1 MKRKILIILI
11 LIICSCG
18 CTVKY
23 NLNISDGMISEDIIL
38 TTTATET
45 APVLD
50 ESGNKTQNVSNTY
63 KLVSTEPYYALN
75 GKQYNLNYNDNKLE
89 ATYTYKIN
97 EYKDVKEVRTYLDL
111 LSSEDRGST
120 HVIKYSNIDF
130 FNIYEGATS
139 LDINM
144 TVDYPVV
151 YNNADEV
158 NGNTYTWH
166 VNRNNYSEKV
176 VKIEFEYNEE
186 ESSSD
191 EENIINESNNYLVLA
206 ILIGAAAVIG
216 LLIFA
221 YISIRS
227 KNANKL

>member
-1 MKRKILIILI
+1 MKKKILIILI

-18 CTVKY
+18 CTAKY
-23 NLNISDGMISEDIIL
+23 NLNISDGIISENIIL
-38 TTTATET
+38 NTTSTET
-45 APVLD
+45 YIDQGEDGGGYVS
-50 ESGNKTQNVSNTY
+50 ESYKDASKNT
-63 KLVSTEPYYALN
+63 YYALDR
-75 GKQYNLNYNDNKLE
+75 KSYNLNYYDNKLE
-89 ATYTYKIN
+89 ASYEYKIN
-97 EYKDVKEVRTYLDL
+97 EYKNATEVPSYMFTF
-111 LSSEDRGST
+111 SSEDRDTT
-120 HVIKYSNIDF
+120 HVIKYSNINC
-130 FNIYEGATS
+130 FNTYNTLTS

-166 VNRNNYSEKV
+166 VNRNNYTEKV

-186 ESSSD
+186 ESSSE